1 MDDTTVLQVPKA
13 RLDEEIAKRKGVET
27 ELAGLRTKAEG
38 HDAHVSMLMG
48 SLATSNAALETSRT
62 EQAAS
67 LVLYQTDRALMA
79 DGITDPGMIDYIRFS
94 YKAAPGTAA
103 GGRPEFGAFLTGF
116 KTANPALF
124 TAAPA
129 VAGVAAVVAGAGAP
143 AVVAGAPAVVAGAAG
158 STDQGVVASAL
169 PRGGRLTPQEIARLT
184 PEQMKE
190 HGAAIMAS
198 LKPKV
203 A

>member
-1 MDDTTVLQVPKA
+1 
-13 RLDEEIAKRKGVET
+13 
-27 ELAGLRTKAEG
+27 
-38 HDAHVSMLMG
+38 MLMG

-143 AVVAGAPAVVAGAAG
+143 AVVAGAPAVVVAPAVVAGAAG
-158 STDQGVVASAL
+158 STDQGVVAAAL

-198 LKPKV
+198 LKKV